1 MNHLSTLAIC
11 LALPTLHAQ
20 TAAPKTPP
28 KAEPVSAQVAPKPAP
43 AGLKIGDPAPAF
55 KAARWIKGTPV
66 TALEKGKVYVVEF
79 WATWCGPCRE
89 TIPHLTEMSKKL
101 GDKATFVGVDIW
113 ERGSDEAAIDKAVDT
128 FVKEMG
134 DKMGYN
140 VCRDTADKH
149 MATTWMKAAGRNGI
163 PSAFIVD
170 ATGTVA
176 WIGHPMA
183 KLDIAL
189 DEILAGK
196 YDIKAAAVAAEK
208 EAVIAKE
215 RQEKQMARQK
225 ALTEVMPAIQEA
237 RTAKEWAKALPLID
251 AAEAKYPDLKSTLF
265 YSRFLCLANT
275 DEAKAQ
281 ALVASN
287 VATPNFGDYFNT
299 ANALLDAQAPRTYA
313 PKALEIIAKA
323 EALDAKLAPRVLSLR
338 FKALLRVDEIKAKAL
353 FEAEQAKPEKESS
366 LDEFASVI
374 VNEEGLAKAWLNRA
388 VAVLEASQKDPKAS
402 PMELELLAKAYFTL
416 NRPKDAV
423 ATQEKFVTFAKAQ
436 KAPESFL
443 KRFEADLKKYQ
454 DAAK

>member
-1 MNHLSTLAIC
+1 MKHLPTLAIL

-20 TAAPKTPP
+20 TTAP
-28 KAEPVSAQVAPKPAP
+28 KAEPVAAQVAAKPAP

-55 KAARWIKGTPV
+55 KASRWVKGTPV

-89 TIPHLTEMSKKL
+89 TIPHLTEMSKKV
-101 GDKATFVGVDIW
+101 GDKAIFIGVDIW
-113 ERGSDEAAIDKAVDT
+113 ERGSDEVAIDKAVDA

-134 DKMGYN
+134 DKMAYN
-140 VCRDTADKH
+140 VCRDAADKH

-176 WIGHPMA
+176 WIGHPMM
-183 KLDIAL
+183 KMDIAL

-208 EAVIAKE
+208 EALGAKE

-225 ALTEVMPAIQEA
+225 ALAEVMPGIQEA
-237 RTAKEWAKALPLID
+237 LTAKDWAKVIPLVN
-251 AAEAKYPDLKSTLF
+251 AAEAKYPDLKDSLF
-265 YSRFLCLANT
+265 RPRFLCLAHT
-275 DEAKAQ
+275 DEAKAL
-281 ALVASN
+281 ALAKSN
-287 VATPNFGDYFNT
+287 MAIPNFGDYFNT

-313 PKALEIIAKA
+313 PKALEIIEKA
-323 EALDAKLAPRVLSLR
+323 ETLDAKLAPRILTLR
-338 FKALLRVDEIKAKAL
+338 FKALLRVDEVKAKAL
-353 FEAEQAKPEKESS
+353 FEAEQAKPEKESH
-366 LDEFASVI
+366 LYEFIYAL
-374 VNEEGLAKAWLNRA
+374 VNEEGLAKPWLNRA
-388 VAVLEASQKDPKAS
+388 LTVLEANQKKPKAS
-402 PMELELLAKAYFTL
+402 PVELELIAKAYFSL
-416 NRPKDAV
+416 NRPKDA
-423 ATQEKFVTFAKAQ
+423 AAAQEKYVAFAKEQ